1 MYQGFKSFLKN
12 STQSVYRG
20 NHTPPSPRGSWFVSR
35 VCAKSRLNARMF
47 TANVAVRRE
56 SDANEPGAV
65 GALMDGGE
73 GEGVGEDRRGGRE
86 GKEGGRGVVAGW
98 RPRTT
103 WLSRHQAGLGR
114 ETHGGGGLVNFV
126 FDPVMPHS
134 QETPRSLE
142 SGASWRQ
149 AGSWWTSPSTLR

>member
-1 MYQGFKSFLKN
+1 MYQGFKSFLRN

-65 GALMDGGE
+65 GALMEGGE
-73 GEGVGEDRRGGRE
+73 GEGIGEDRRGGRE
-86 GKEGGRGVVAGW
+86 GKEGRKGSGSRVEAQNHLVVTASSWTRKRNPRGR
-98 RPRTT
+98 R
-103 WLSRHQAGLGR
+103 LSELC
-114 ETHGGGGLVNFV
+114 V
-126 FDPVMPHS
+126 
-134 QETPRSLE
+134 
-142 SGASWRQ
+142 
-149 AGSWWTSPSTLR
+149 